1 MHFMRNIQLFVK
13 NNLLQFKR
21 KWLSLPLLLLFP
33 LLLTGLVLFVVLQ
46 FFMNEDQAPV
56 QVGIVDL
63 DQSEET
69 QLVSQLIE
77 ETPLSSFLELE
88 GMAEEEAKEKI
99 ENDDLS
105 AYLRIEQGFTEDLYQ
120 GRSVEFPI
128 IGNPS
133 QPAQSQ
139 LIRELI
145 ESVTRHIRS
154 AQANILTINYY
165 AKQLEIDSEVRS
177 DLLFEQFKEFFF
189 YTIGKDK
196 IVNEN
201 QIDNAATSN
210 PLNYYGLSFWF
221 VFVTLWLFVFYNFLS
236 KENTARLKQRM
247 KLYGVTV
254 LQQTI
259 AKIAVSLITTMLLA
273 GLALFLFHSLMD
285 WGLTI
290 KNFGSVM
297 LLSLLYGIHFLVVL
311 GIVDIFVISQKL
323 RLFIQSLISGLFL
336 LVSGALIPTIYFPMG
351 VQNILSYMAP
361 VEALH
366 WMQEIIL
373 HNRSYVDSTPLLLLT
388 LAAIFLFVSIAI
400 AKERLEE

>member
-1 MHFMRNIQLFVK
+1 MRNIQLFVK

-33 LLLTGLVLFVVLQ
+33 LLLTGLVLFVILQ

-366 WMQEIIL
+366 WMQDIIL
-373 HNRSYVDSTPLLLLT
+373 HNRSFVDSTSLLLLT